1 MSNFLLEAGRQ
12 TLMLELQEAS
22 RLPERL
28 GDDFIRAAE
37 TIIHCEG
44 KLIVSGIGKSGHIG
58 KKLAATFAST
68 GTPAF
73 FVHPAEA
80 LHGDLG
86 MLDSRDVM
94 LFISYSGSAKE
105 LDLIVPRLEEKG
117 IPLLA
122 MTGKS
127 TSPLALAA
135 KACWISPWSAR
146 PARCI
151 WRQPPAPSTR

>member
-1 MSNFLLEAGRQ
+1 
-12 TLMLELQEAS
+12 
-22 RLPERL
+22 
-28 GDDFIRAAE
+28 
-37 TIIHCEG
+37 
-44 KLIVSGIGKSGHIG
+44 
-58 KKLAATFAST
+58 
-68 GTPAF
+68 
-73 FVHPAEA
+73 
-80 LHGDLG
+80 

-135 KACWISPWSAR
+135 KAVLDIAVEREACPMHLAPTSSTVNTLMLGDALAMAVMQARGFNEEDFARSHPAGASAR
-146 PARCI
+146 GC
-151 WRQPPAPSTR
+151 

>member
-1 MSNFLLEAGRQ
+1 
-12 TLMLELQEAS
+12 
-22 RLPERL
+22 
-28 GDDFIRAAE
+28 
-37 TIIHCEG
+37 
-44 KLIVSGIGKSGHIG
+44 
-58 KKLAATFAST
+58 
-68 GTPAF
+68 
-73 FVHPAEA
+73 
-80 LHGDLG
+80 

-135 KACWISPWSAR
+135 KAVLDIAVERDASGANLQHRQHADAGRRVGDGGDAGAR
-146 PARCI
+146 F
-151 WRQPPAPSTR
+151 Q

>member
-1 MSNFLLEAGRQ
+1 MSPVSVNPATSVKAGGNLRQ
-12 TLMLELQEAS
+12 H
-22 RLPERL
+22 RHRPFRP
-28 GDDFIRAAE
+28 
-37 TIIHCEG
+37 
-44 KLIVSGIGKSGHIG
+44 SGGS
-58 KKLAATFAST
+58 
-68 GTPAF
+68 
-73 FVHPAEA
+73 

-135 KACWISPWSAR
+135 AVLDIAVGAR